1 MEMEKEEFGLS
12 PLKILVQIG
21 PRQKKLHRQV
31 HFNKHSPHPEKDWRT
46 HANTPGHAIQFN
58 EGIFK
63 GQNICAGKPLDRKSA
78 TWI

>member
-12 PLKILVQIG
+12 PLKTLVQIG
-21 PRQKKLHRQV
+21 PLQKKLHNRFILIKI
-31 HFNKHSPHPEKDWRT
+31 HLHPEKDWRT

-63 GQNICAGKPLDRKSA
+63 GRIYVPANHSTGNPQS
-78 TWI
+78 WI